1 MILSNLN
8 INNIIILSDYIILL
22 LHIIIFYFFALSP
35 VIDNCRIKFI
45 SLILIT
51 FFTLQLSTKYGKCGL
66 INIEKYFL
74 KEKFKNGFV
83 FRLIKPLIC
92 YKKNAIY
99 KHYFLIMLIYIL
111 VLYIQ
116 IKNANCEFNIF
127 NEIHEIYQYYL
138 KKK

>member
-22 LHIIIFYFFALSP
+22 LHIIIFYFLALSP
-35 VIDNCRIKFI
+35 VIDDCRIKFI
-45 SLILIT
+45 SLILIAFIT
-51 FFTLQLSTKYGKCGL
+51 VQLLTKYGKCGL

-83 FRLIKPLIC
+83 FRLIKPIIC
-92 YKKNAIY
+92 YKKNVIY
-99 KHYFLIMLIYIL
+99 KHYFLVMLIYIL

-116 IKNANCEFNIF
+116 VKNANCEFNVF
-127 NEIHEIYQYYL
+127 NDIYKIYEYYL